1 MHSDILADLVITGVR
16 SVSTIYAS
24 SQTRGKKA
32 NRPRW
37 AMILK
42 FEGQTIYSAGGET
55 LVSDLAHIILL
66 PKGCSYEWIST
77 QAGHYA
83 VAEFESESSHPTPI
97 SFPVKNGEKLLKRFK
112 ELEYKQALKK
122 PLYQPESIRDLYSI
136 LLEMARS
143 VPEGYT
149 PGDKKQKLQP
159 VLEFISQHCNQP
171 LTNDQLAEVAGMSTV
186 YFRKLFTQVMGV
198 SPIAYAR
205 QLRIEKAKQ
214 MLHSDYG
221 SLSQLALSLGYAN
234 LYDFSRDFKKHTGI
248 APSKY

>member
-1 MHSDILADLVITGVR
+1 MYETVLSNLIITGIH
-16 SVSTIYAS
+16 SVSVMYNDLQAK
-24 SQTRGKKA
+24 GKKTG
-32 NRPRW
+32 RPRW
-37 AMILK
+37 AVILK
-42 FEGQTIYSAGGET
+42 YEGQTVYTSQGQQ
-55 LVSDLAHIILL
+55 LLSDREHLMLL
-66 PKGCSYEWIST
+66 PMGCSYEWVCT
-77 QAGHYA
+77 QAGHFISL
-83 VAEFESESSHPTPI
+83 EFECDVSCGQALSI
-97 SFPVKNGEKLLKRFK
+97 PVKQSERLLLRLQ
-112 ELEYKQALKK
+112 ELEQTWNRADVMRQQICIRE
-122 PLYQPESIRDLYSI
+122 LYGVLLSLRQPAHY
-136 LLEMARS
+136 
-143 VPEGYT
+143 V
-149 PGDKKQKLQP
+149 PGDKRQKLQK

-221 SLSQLALSLGYAN
+221 SLSQVALSLGYAN

>member
-16 SVSTIYAS
+16 SVSNIYNPA
-24 SQTRGKKA
+24 QAKGEKIDRH
-32 NRPRW
+32 RW
-37 AMILK
+37 AIVMK
-42 FEGQTIYSAGGET
+42 YEGQTVYTAGGKT
-55 LVSDLAHIILL
+55 MLSDRNHIALL
-66 PKGCSYEWIST
+66 PKGCSYEWTCIE
-77 QAGHYA
+77 AGRFA
-83 VAEFESESSHPTPI
+83 SVEFESDSSYPTPI
-97 SFPVKNGEKLLKRFK
+97 LFPVKNGERILKRIK
-112 ELEYKQALKK
+112 ELEYKQTLKK

-159 VLEFISQHCNQP
+159 VLEYISAHYNES
-171 LTNDQLAEVAGMSTV
+171 LTNDQLAAIAGMSTV
-186 YFRKLFTQVMGV
+186 YFRKLFTQRMGV

-214 MLHSDYG
+214 MLRSDYG
-221 SLSQLALSLGYAN
+221 SLSHVALSLGYAN